1 MSVERTGGPSG
12 PQPQAGVPL
21 PGRTPRC
28 PQCGAG
34 LEPPAP
40 GSVGVQICAYCRTVV
55 VHGTTPRTLGRA
67 VGPRAERL
75 APEAWL
81 QALTCQL
88 CGGPLPA
95 AAVQADP
102 RQVRCD
108 YCGHPARLAPGILS
122 VLRVA
127 VTRPRTLPPRLR
139 RGVLFWVVA
148 WTVGLLV
155 LLPLAI
161 FRNDVRDH
169 HRIAVVAA
177 PAPGGAQVL
186 LHVPAYFKGP
196 LHVRFHTVEPP
207 AGRTCVAVRL
217 RKGEAEWHEARVLR
231 PGKQYESSI
240 VSGVGPGTYEF
251 RVQATAREATE
262 VVVQLGA
269 RGSLELG
276 WIIATLNFLLL
287 LMALEFARSPFH
299 RPAPWRRR
307 IARGLLGAWFLLLL
321 AVAVFRWNPWP
332 ADDRPG
338 RPGPMACD
346 TVPEEPATPG
356 P

>member
-1 MSVERTGGPSG
+1 MSVERAGGPSG
-12 PQPQAGVPL
+12 PQPQAGVPS

-40 GSVGVQICAYCRTVV
+40 GGVGVQICAYCRTVV
-55 VHGTTPRTLGRA
+55 VYGTAPRALGRA

-75 APEAWL
+75 APGAWL
-81 QALTCQL
+81 QALTCRL

-108 YCGHPARLAPGILS
+108 YCGHRARLAPGILS

-139 RGVLFWVVA
+139 RSVLFWVAA

-177 PAPGGAQVL
+177 PTAGHAEVSL
-186 LHVPAYFKGP
+186 EVPAYFKGP
-196 LHVRFHTVEPP
+196 LRLSFHTVEPP

-217 RKGEAEWHEARVLR
+217 RKGRAEWHDARVLR
-231 PGKQYESSI
+231 PGRQHESRE
-240 VSGVGPGTYEF
+240 VSGVGPGTYEV
-251 RVQATAREATE
+251 RVQATAREPTE
-262 VVVQLGA
+262 VVVKLGA
-269 RGSLELG
+269 WGSLELG

-287 LMALEFARSPFH
+287 LMALELARSPFN
-299 RPAPWRRR
+299 RPAPRRR
-307 IARGLLGAWFLLLL
+307 RLARSLLGVWFLVLL

-332 ADDRPG
+332 AEDHPG
-338 RPGPMACD
+338 PSGPMACD
-346 TVPEEPATPG
+346 TVPEEPATPDR
-356 P
+356 